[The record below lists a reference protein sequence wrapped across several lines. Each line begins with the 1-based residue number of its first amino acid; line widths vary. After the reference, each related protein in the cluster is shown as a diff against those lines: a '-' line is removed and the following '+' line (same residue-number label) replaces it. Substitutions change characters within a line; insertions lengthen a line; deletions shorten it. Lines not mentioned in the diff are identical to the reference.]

1 LAKKLPLN
9 NMKFSELLNKKKKT
23 KMEENQT
30 TENTEQK
37 DILEENESV
46 NNEVPEIDE
55 NSTQPD
61 EVQIS
66 DEDKLKAEASEW
78 QNKYLRLYAEF
89 DNFKRRTS
97 KERLELLQIAG
108 KDVIVDLLPV
118 LDDFERA
125 QKSMETASDIEA
137 VKEGVKLVHHKLK
150 NLLTSKGLKEM
161 TSIGAEFD
169 ADVHEGITNIPAPSD
184 DLKGKV
190 LDELEKGYYLNDKVI
205 RFAKVIIGA

>member
-1 LAKKLPLN
+1 MN
-9 NMKFSELLNKKKKT
+9 FSEMLNKKKKT
-23 KMEENQT
+23 KMEANQNP
-30 TENTEQK
+30 ENTDQK
-37 DILEENESV
+37 EILDDHEAGNGGNLNYEEER
-46 NNEVPEIDE
+46 DE
-55 NSTQPD
+55 TGSETLDTQLS
-61 EVQIS
+61 E
-66 DEDKLKAEASEW
+66 EDKLKVEATEW

-97 KERLELLQIAG
+97 KERLELLQLAG

-125 QKSMETASDIEA
+125 QKSIETASDIEA

-150 NLLTSKGLKEM
+150 NILGQKGLKEM
-161 TSIGAEFD
+161 DSLGAGFD
-169 ADVHEGITNIPAPSD
+169 AEIHEGITSIPAPSKD
-184 DLKGKV
+184 MKGKI

>member
-1 LAKKLPLN
+1 
-9 NMKFSELLNKKKKT
+9 MKFSELLNKKKKT

-46 NNEVPEIDE
+46 TNELPEIDE
-55 NSTQPD
+55 NSTQQD

-66 DEDKLKAEASEW
+66 DEEKFKAEASEW

-125 QKSMETASDIEA
+125 QKSIEKATDIEA
-137 VKEGVKLVHHKLK
+137 LKEGVKLVHHKLK
-150 NLLTSKGLKEM
+150 NVLTNKGLKEM

>member
-1 LAKKLPLN
+1 
-9 NMKFSELLNKKKKT
+9 MKFSELLNKKKKT

-37 DILEENESV
+37 DILNENESV
-46 NNEVPEIDE
+46 TNELPEIDE
-55 NSTQPD
+55 NSTPPD
-61 EVQIS
+61 EEKIS
-66 DEDKLKAEASEW
+66 DEEKFKAEASEW

-125 QKSMETASDIEA
+125 QKSIEKATDIEA

-150 NLLTSKGLKEM
+150 NVLTNKGLKEM
-161 TSIGAEFD
+161 TAIGAEFD
-169 ADVHEGITNIPAPSD
+169 ADVHEGITNIPAPSA

-190 LDELEKGYYLNDKVI
+190 VDELEKGYYLNDKVI

>member
-1 LAKKLPLN
+1 
-9 NMKFSELLNKKKKT
+9 MKFSELLNKKKKT

-30 TENTEQK
+30 TENTDQK

-55 NSTQPD
+55 NSAQPD

-66 DEDKLKAEASEW
+66 EEEKLKAEASEW

-108 KDVIVDLLPV
+108 KDVIVDLLPA

>member
-1 LAKKLPLN
+1 
-9 NMKFSELLNKKKKT
+9 MKFSELLNKKKKT

-30 TENTEQK
+30 TENTDQK

-46 NNEVPEIDE
+46 NNEAPEIDE
-55 NSTQPD
+55 NSAQPD

-66 DEDKLKAEASEW
+66 DEDKFKAEASEW

-125 QKSMETASDIEA
+125 QKSIETSSDIEA

-150 NLLTSKGLKEM
+150 NLLNSKGLKEM

>member
-1 LAKKLPLN
+1 MGENPNPETHVKRQVPDN
-9 NMKFSELLNKKKKT
+9 SEASIEDVNKKA
-23 KMEENQT
+23 EESEDFPP
-30 TENTEQK
+30 ENTDDK
-37 DILEENESV
+37 L
-46 NNEVPEIDE
+46 
-55 NSTQPD
+55 
-61 EVQIS
+61 S
-66 DEDKLKAEASEW
+66 DEDKLKAEFTEL
-78 QNKYLRLYAEF
+78 QNKHLRLYAEF

-125 QKSMETASDIEA
+125 QKSIEKASDIEA

-150 NLLTSKGLKEM
+150 NVLTNKGLKEM
-161 TSIGAEFD
+161 NAIGAEFD

-190 LDELEKGYYLNDKVI
+190 VDELEKGYYLNDKVI

>member
-1 LAKKLPLN
+1 
-9 NMKFSELLNKKKKT
+9 
-23 KMEENQT
+23 MEANQNP
-30 TENTEQK
+30 ENTDQK
-37 DILEENESV
+37 EILDDHEAGNGGNLNYEEER
-46 NNEVPEIDE
+46 DE
-55 NSTQPD
+55 TGSETLDTQLS
-61 EVQIS
+61 E
-66 DEDKLKAEASEW
+66 EDKLKAEATEW

-97 KERLELLQIAG
+97 KERLELLQLAG

-125 QKSMETASDIEA
+125 QKSIETASDIEA

-150 NLLTSKGLKEM
+150 NILGQKGLKEM
-161 TSIGAEFD
+161 DSLGAGFD
-169 ADVHEGITNIPAPSD
+169 AEIHVGITSIPAPSKD
-184 DLKGKV
+184 MKGKI

>member
-1 LAKKLPLN
+1 
-9 NMKFSELLNKKKKT
+9 MKFSELLNKKKKT

-30 TENTEQK
+30 TENTDQK
-37 DILEENESV
+37 DILEENETV

-55 NSTQPD
+55 SSAQSED
-61 EVQIS
+61 EQIS
-66 DEDKLKAEASEW
+66 EQDKLKAEASEW

-161 TSIGAEFD
+161 TSIGDEFN
-169 ADVHEGITNIPAPSD
+169 ADVHEGITNIPAPTD

>member
-1 LAKKLPLN
+1 
-9 NMKFSELLNKKKKT
+9 MKFSELLNKKKKT

-46 NNEVPEIDE
+46 TNELPEIDE
-55 NSTQPD
+55 NSAQQD

-66 DEDKLKAEASEW
+66 DEEKFKAEASEW

-125 QKSMETASDIEA
+125 QKSIEKATDIEA
-137 VKEGVKLVHHKLK
+137 LKEGVKLVHHKLK
-150 NLLTSKGLKEM
+150 NVLTNKGLKEM

>member
-1 LAKKLPLN
+1 MN
-9 NMKFSELLNKKKKT
+9 FSEMLNKKKKT
-23 KMEENQT
+23 KMEANQNP
-30 TENTEQK
+30 ENTDQK
-37 DILEENESV
+37 EILDDHEAGNGGNLNYEEER
-46 NNEVPEIDE
+46 DE
-55 NSTQPD
+55 TGSETLDTQLS
-61 EVQIS
+61 E
-66 DEDKLKAEASEW
+66 EDKLKEEATEW

-97 KERLELLQIAG
+97 KERLELLQLAG

-125 QKSMETASDIEA
+125 QKSIETASDIEA

-150 NLLTSKGLKEM
+150 NILGQKGLKEM
-161 TSIGAEFD
+161 DSLGAGFD
-169 ADVHEGITNIPAPSD
+169 AEIHEGITSIPAPSKD
-184 DLKGKV
+184 MKGKI

>member
-1 LAKKLPLN
+1 
-9 NMKFSELLNKKKKT
+9 
-23 KMEENQT
+23 MEANQNP
-30 TENTEQK
+30 ENTDQK
-37 DILEENESV
+37 EILDDHEAGNGGNLNYEEER
-46 NNEVPEIDE
+46 DE
-55 NSTQPD
+55 TGSETLDTQLS
-61 EVQIS
+61 E
-66 DEDKLKAEASEW
+66 EDKLKEEATEW

-97 KERLELLQIAG
+97 KERLELLQLAG

-125 QKSMETASDIEA
+125 QKSIETASDIEA

-150 NLLTSKGLKEM
+150 NILGQKGLKEM
-161 TSIGAEFD
+161 DSLGAGFD
-169 ADVHEGITNIPAPSD
+169 AEIHEGITSIPAPSKD
-184 DLKGKV
+184 MKGKI

>member
-1 LAKKLPLN
+1 
-9 NMKFSELLNKKKKT
+9 
-23 KMEENQT
+23 MEENQT
-30 TENTEQK
+30 TENTKQK
-37 DILEENESV
+37 DILEQNDSVTNEL
-46 NNEVPEIDE
+46 PEIDE
-55 NSTQPD
+55 NLIQPE

-66 DEDKLKAEASEW
+66 DEEKFKAEASEW

-125 QKSMETASDIEA
+125 QKSIEKASDIEA

-150 NLLTSKGLKEM
+150 NVLTNKGLKEM
-161 TSIGAEFD
+161 TAIGAEFD
-169 ADVHEGITNIPAPSD
+169 ADVHEGITNIPAPSA

-190 LDELEKGYYLNDKVI
+190 VDELEKGYYLNDKVI

>member
-1 LAKKLPLN
+1 
-9 NMKFSELLNKKKKT
+9 MKFSELLNKKKKT

-37 DILEENESV
+37 DILNENESV
-46 NNEVPEIDE
+46 TNELPEIDE
-55 NSTQPD
+55 NSTQQD

-66 DEDKLKAEASEW
+66 DEEKFKAEASEW

-125 QKSMETASDIEA
+125 QKSIEKATDIEA
-137 VKEGVKLVHHKLK
+137 LKEGVKLVHHKLK
-150 NLLTSKGLKEM
+150 NVLTNKGLKEM

>member
-1 LAKKLPLN
+1 MN
-9 NMKFSELLNKKKKT
+9 FSEMLNKKKKT
-23 KMEENQT
+23 KMEANQNPENAD
-30 TENTEQK
+30 QK
-37 DILEENESV
+37 EILDDNEAGNGDNLNYEEERD
-46 NNEVPEIDE
+46 EIGSETMD
-55 NSTQPD
+55 TQLS
-61 EVQIS
+61 E
-66 DEDKLKAEASEW
+66 EDKLKAEATEW

-125 QKSMETASDIEA
+125 QKSIETASDIEA

-150 NLLTSKGLKEM
+150 NILGQKGLKEM
-161 TSIGAEFD
+161 DSLGAGFD
-169 ADVHEGITNIPAPSD
+169 AEIHEGITSIPAPSKD
-184 DLKGKV
+184 MKGKI

>member
-1 LAKKLPLN
+1 
-9 NMKFSELLNKKKKT
+9 MKFSELLNKKKKT

-37 DILEENESV
+37 DILNENESV
-46 NNEVPEIDE
+46 TNELPEIDE
-55 NSTQPD
+55 NSTAPD
-61 EVQIS
+61 EEQIS
-66 DEDKLKAEASEW
+66 DEEKFKAEASEW

-125 QKSMETASDIEA
+125 QKSIEKATDIEA
-137 VKEGVKLVHHKLK
+137 VKVGVKLVHHKLK
-150 NLLTSKGLKEM
+150 NVLTNKGLKEM
-161 TSIGAEFD
+161 TAIGAEFD
-169 ADVHEGITNIPAPSD
+169 ADVHEGITNIPAPSA

-190 LDELEKGYYLNDKVI
+190 VDELEKGYYLNDKVI